1 MRLPKVLRLFAF
13 LGLFASG
20 LFTEARA
27 LALTLPYIPENTSA
41 FANCTAKVKVDAA
54 RLRAA
59 PSLDAPILGL
69 RLLDETVYVLK
80 VEGKWVEAVLPD
92 GTTGYMAAYLLA
104 FPYHDLLE
112 QWKRET
118 PSPSVGKKAKVK
130 WASVNLRKY
139 PSAEAPRM
147 GAFSAGDVVAVL
159 LDQGNGWSLVESLS
173 EDGKPGCYGFVRNR
187 SLEAP
192 EARGAPDRAL
202 ALSPVR
208 RPVGEALVPSRESP
222 AQYLAR
228 TAWSP
233 DVFALERTA
242 APAFAGRGLEM
253 IAMN

>member
-1 MRLPKVLRLFAF
+1 MLRLFAF
-13 LGLFASG
+13 LGVLALG

-27 LALTLPYIPENTSA
+27 LNLPYIPENSSA

-59 PSLDAPILGL
+59 PSLDAPVLGL

-80 VEGKWVEAVLPD
+80 VEGRWVQAVLPD
-92 GTTGYMAAYLLA
+92 GTTGYLAAYLLT

-118 PSPSVGKKAKVK
+118 PSPSVGKKARVK
-130 WASVNLRKY
+130 WASVNLRRY

-159 LDQGNGWSLVESLS
+159 LDQGNDWSLVESLS
-173 EDGKPGCYGFVRNR
+173 EDGKPGCYGFVWNR
-187 SLEAP
+187 SLAAP
-192 EARGAPDRAL
+192 EVRGAPDRVL

-208 RPVGEALVPSRESP
+208 RRGEALEPSRESP

-233 DVFALERTA
+233 DVFALERKA
-242 APAFAGRGLEM
+242 APAFPGRGLELL
-253 IAMN
+253 AVN

>member
-1 MRLPKVLRLFAF
+1 MLA
-13 LGLFASG
+13 LGL
-20 LFTEARA
+20 LTEARA
-27 LALTLPYIPENTSA
+27 LNLPYIPENSSA
-41 FANCTAKVKVDAA
+41 FANCTARVKVDAA
-54 RLRAA
+54 RLRSG
-59 PSLDAPILGL
+59 PSLDAPVLGL
-69 RLLDETVYVLK
+69 RLLDESVYVLK
-80 VEGKWVEAVLPD
+80 VEGKWVQVVLPD
-92 GTTGYMAAYLLA
+92 GTSGYMASYLLA

-159 LDQGNGWSLVESLS
+159 LDQRDGWSLVESLGA
-173 EDGKPGCYGFVRNR
+173 DGKPGCYGFVRNGAL
-187 SLEAP
+187 S
-192 EARGAPDRAL
+192 APDPPGTPERSV

-208 RPVGEALVPSRESP
+208 RAPGESLEPVRESP

-233 DVFALERTA
+233 AVFASERNA
-242 APAFAGRGLEM
+242 APAFPGRSLELL
-253 IAMN
+253 AVN

>member
-1 MRLPKVLRLFAF
+1 MEFPKVIRLFAF
-13 LGLFASG
+13 LGVFALG
-20 LFTEARA
+20 LLTEARA
-27 LALTLPYIPENTSA
+27 VSLPYVPENSSA
-41 FANCTAKVKVDAA
+41 FANCTASVKVDAA

-59 PSLDAPILGL
+59 PTLDAPILGL

-80 VEGKWVEAVLPD
+80 VEGRWVQAVLPD
-92 GTTGYMAAYLLA
+92 GTTGYMAAYLLS

-118 PSPSVGKKAKVK
+118 PSPSVGKKARVK
-130 WASVNLRKY
+130 WASVNLRRY
-139 PSAEAPRM
+139 PSAESPRM

-187 SLEAP
+187 SLAAP

-208 RPVGEALVPSRESP
+208 RRGGEALAPSRESP

-233 DVFALERTA
+233 DVFALERRA
-242 APAFAGRGLEM
+242 VPAFPGRGPGLL
-253 IAMN
+253 AVN